1 MNRLKDVLKSL
12 GIKQVEFSEMSGLSK
27 AHVSAISTNAT
38 NPSLKKLYEISQ
50 VLNVP
55 AYTLIGDYREP
66 TDLEIL
72 EKASNILGVEIQVL
86 LDLRN
91 KKQD

>member
-27 AHVSAISTNAT
+27 AHVSAICTNAT

-55 AYTLIGDYREP
+55 AYTLVGDYKEP
-66 TDLEIL
+66 DDIEIIV
-72 EKASNILGVEIQVL
+72 KAAEILGVEVQEL
-86 LDLRN
+86 LDLK
-91 KKQD
+91 KKQDK